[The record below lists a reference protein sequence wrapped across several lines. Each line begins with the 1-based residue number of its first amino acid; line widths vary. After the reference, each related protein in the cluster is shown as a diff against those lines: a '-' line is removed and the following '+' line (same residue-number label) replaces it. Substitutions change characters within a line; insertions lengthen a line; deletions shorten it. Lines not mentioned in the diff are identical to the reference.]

1 MKRNGNIDAVGII
14 AGRAGMEDIRVAEQ
28 PVSLVQ
34 VINGVV
40 DLVKHLT
47 LENNG
52 QLDFLMPVPEK
63 RFPFIA
69 RKLFITDMNRKF
81 IGSV

>member
-1 MKRNGNIDAVGII
+1 MKRNRNIDTVGII
-14 AGRAGMEDIRVAEQ
+14 AGRAGMENIRVTEQ
-28 PVSLVQ
+28 PVSLMQ

-40 DLVKHLT
+40 DLVKHFT

-63 RFPFIA
+63 RFSFIA
-69 RKLFITDMNRKF
+69 GKLFVADMNRKF